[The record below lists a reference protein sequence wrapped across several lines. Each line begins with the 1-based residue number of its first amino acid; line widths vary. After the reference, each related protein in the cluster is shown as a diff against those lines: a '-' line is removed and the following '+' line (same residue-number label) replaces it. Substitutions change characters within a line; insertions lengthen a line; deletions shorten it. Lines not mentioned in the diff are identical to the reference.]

1 MTKFDRLSSLM
12 ARFELGVE
20 STEADDADLF
30 VYADIISNKPSRVV
44 LCPHQKIAYQP
55 LKSEMLAFKAE
66 VKWGGGS
73 NPLFSALPDVLEL
86 DLTQDSETA
95 AIVALLKVENDNKRC
110 GSASVLSR
118 LAEILIIRLM
128 RVQIEN
134 GKIAKGLF
142 GGLNDARLGRAI
154 VAMHDNPSKK
164 WKNDDLAQIAGLS
177 LSRFCELFTNVVQET
192 PMGYLR
198 RWRLILAR
206 QDIAKGARV
215 QNIAIKYG
223 YQSGEALSR
232 AFHKQFGETPTHVR
246 KYALEAS
253 IN

>member
-1 MTKFDRLSSLM
+1 MTRFDRLSSLM
-12 ARFELGVE
+12 AHFELGVE
-20 STEADDADLF
+20 PTEADDADLF

-44 LCPHQKIAYQP
+44 LCPHQKLACQP
-55 LKSEMLAFKAE
+55 LEFETLAFKAE
-66 VKWGGGS
+66 VNWGGQS

-95 AIVALLKVENDNKRC
+95 AIVNLLKVENDNKRC

-118 LAEILIIRLM
+118 LAEILIIRLL
-128 RVQIEN
+128 RVQIEH
-134 GKIAKGLF
+134 GRIGKGLF

-154 VAMHDNPSKK
+154 VAMHDDPARK

-177 LSRFCELFTNVVQET
+177 LSRFCELFSNVVQET

-206 QDIAKGARV
+206 QDIVKGARV
-215 QNIAIKYG
+215 QNIAVKYG

-232 AFHKQFGETPTHVR
+232 AFHKQFGETPSNVR
-246 KYALEAS
+246 KYAPESAE
-253 IN
+253 N